1 MPYALFGRTIRIWYT
16 NTFKILEIKFLSILY
31 CFRNS
36 EYGKRYGTLGN
47 VLPCI
52 ACVKEYSKNMAT
64 PKIGS
69 CLVCN
74 CQDMA
79 PVTKISSQN

>member
-16 NTFKILEIKFLSILY
+16 NTFKILAIKFLSILY

-36 EYGKRYGTLGN
+36 EYSKRYGTLGN
-47 VLPCI
+47 VLPCM
-52 ACVKEYSKNMAT
+52 ARVKEYGKNMAT

-69 CLVCN
+69 RLGCEYE
-74 CQDMA
+74 
-79 PVTKISSQN
+79 